1 MASSYHLQIMEIL
14 MMRIDFCAAIA
25 LCAFTSSAA
34 LAQQAI
40 PRNGVV
46 AEGYIAV
53 QSGISMSLPFDQN
66 LPADEQIQKAQKS
79 LYAVASKSCS
89 AVLDTIADDC
99 KITGMTSN
107 VDMQRGNRRN
117 HLGPRPNQY
126 VDQTQAIG
134 ASFKVGIGRS
144 VHAVACKLFLS
155 IECEA
160 CSCHALHRGLYVED
174 VSTCRVRRIL

>member
-1 MASSYHLQIMEIL
+1 MASCYHLQIMEIL

-40 PRNGVV
+40 PRNDVV

-107 VDMQRGNRRN
+107 VDMQRGNR
-117 HLGPRPNQY
+117 
-126 VDQTQAIG
+126 DAIISVRG
-134 ASFKVGIGRS
+134 QISMSIKLKPSAPASK
-144 VHAVACKLFLS
+144 
-155 IECEA
+155 
-160 CSCHALHRGLYVED
+160 
-174 VSTCRVRRIL
+174 